1 MRFSG
6 QNMWKQLTK
15 SLALNWDRIIQ
26 KTARING
33 GQALG
38 KLALNKEVSFF
49 ILSSRFSKYQTP
61 ESQLTEFDLSV
72 VPICLKL
79 EGVESI

>member
-1 MRFSG
+1 MR
-6 QNMWKQLTK
+6 KQSTK
-15 SLALNWDRIIQ
+15 SVALNWDRIIQ
-26 KTARING
+26 KRARING

-38 KLALNKEVSFF
+38 KLALNNEESFF
-49 ILSSRFSKYQTP
+49 VPSSRFRKHQTS

-72 VPICLKL
+72 VPRCLKF